1 MARHRALNRGIS
13 LIELLVVLAIAASM
27 LAVAAPI
34 LQPRDLAG
42 SEVRRLLADA
52 ILARSHARTTWQS
65 TTLQLDTQQSRWRPL
80 DGNGLPLPGP
90 QADAQGWRRF
100 NSAAVT
106 MQKSAS
112 DFVFQPDGSMTGSA
126 SLTLSAGNSTWV
138 VAASPLTGSLTA
150 VTGGKP

>member
-13 LIELLVVLAIAASM
+13 LIEILVVLAIAASM
-27 LAVAAPI
+27 LAVAAPAF
-34 LQPRDLAG
+34 QSRDLAG

-90 QADAQGWRRF
+90 QADAQGWRQF
-100 NSAAVT
+100 HSAVT

-112 DFVFQPDGSMTGSA
+112 DFIFQPDGSMTDSA
-126 SLTLSAGNSTWV
+126 SLTLSAGNSIWV
-138 VAASPLTGSLTA
+138 IAASPLTGSLTA
-150 VTGGKP
+150 VAGGKP